1 MSYLNDLTIIIV
13 TYRTNKEILFNCID
27 SIDSNVKIL
36 IVENSSDNE
45 FKSELEK
52 KYSNISVILA
62 NKNLGYGAGNNLGF
76 KNIKTRY
83 GLVTNPDVVHQ
94 DDFFIQLKNYLKP
107 DFEFSIIGPSYYN
120 DTHHWPFGSFDNRND
135 PYLRKKDYDENS
147 LKEVDWIVGCSILVD
162 TKYVNKNDMF
172 DENIFLYFEE
182 VDLCKRI
189 KSKNGKIFNSSI
201 LKIEHL
207 GHKGSAAT
215 DPEYSIE
222 TEMFRNWHWMWSSF
236 YYYKKHNNYL
246 YALFKMSGKFIKS
259 IMKTII
265 FSIFYNKV
273 KQTAYFARFYGLT
286 CSFLGIKSFYRVK
299 SLFK

>member
-1 MSYLNDLTIIIV
+1 MSGKFIKSIMKTIIFSIF
-13 TYRTNKEILFNCID
+13 YNK
-27 SIDSNVKIL
+27 VKQTAY
-36 IVENSSDNE
+36 
-45 FKSELEK
+45 F
-52 KYSNISVILA
+52 A
-62 NKNLGYGAGNNLGF
+62 RF
-76 KNIKTRY
+76 Y
-83 GLVTNPDVVHQ
+83 GL
-94 DDFFIQLKNYLKP
+94 
-107 DFEFSIIGPSYYN
+107 SC
-120 DTHHWPFGSFDNRND
+120 SFLGIKSFYR
-135 PYLRKKDYDENS
+135 
-147 LKEVDWIVGCSILVD
+147 IVGCSILVD
-162 TKYVNKNDMF
+162 TKYVDKNDMF